1 MKNFS
6 IKLSYQGFFLW
17 LKGSFQLEIVIEDKI
32 EVRNLLKH
40 LIDGFLK
47 YPAIIPTSLL
57 EFIPDGLTVGNFSSW
72 PLDSSHGPLFNC
84 RGTIKTEDNEDKEEI
99 DYCFNIESKFKE
111 FSDNEIIFTFE
122 RSASDS
128 INEIFPALSMLNA
141 ARLLPGDLNAIKLG
155 FSIYE
160 NQTGIGLQ
168 LGKTPASKFHF
179 HTEIS
184 KNKIYLCLES
194 LNLSKKGV
202 IPLVETNILKI
213 IHFALNESAICS
225 DFIQRIE
232 KNTNLKING

>member
-1 MKNFS
+1 MKDFA
-6 IKLSYQGFFLW
+6 IKFSYQGFFLW
-17 LKGSFQLEIVIEDKI
+17 MKGSFKLEIAIEDNV
-32 EVRNLLKH
+32 EVREVLKH
-40 LIDGFLK
+40 LVYHLHK
-47 YPAIIPTSLL
+47 YPEIIPASLL

-72 PLDSSHGPLFNC
+72 PLDASHGPLFNC
-84 RGTIKTEDNEDKEEI
+84 RGTIKTEDNEEV

-111 FSDNEIIFTFE
+111 FSDNEIIFSFE

-141 ARLLPGDLNAIKLG
+141 ARLLPGDLNSIKLG